1 MVVNM
6 RPIIQAFFHTF
17 SRQLPAEMP
26 TNEGLLYNRPMP
38 HPTPPRWLDWAREI
52 QALAQTGLH
61 YAPDDYHRQR
71 YRRLAEIAAEIA
83 SEHTQLA
90 FEPLREAFL
99 AELGYATPKV
109 DVRAAVF
116 VTNPP
121 GLLPGEINDQVSTAA
136 SPAQPAWVEPVETMR
151 PQLLMVRERGDGGWT
166 LPGGWADVGDV
177 PSEAAERETWEEA
190 GFRVKAR
197 KLIGVY
203 DANRVGPLEF
213 NHAFKLVFLC
223 ELLDGTPTP
232 SDETSEV
239 TFFAQEEIPTF
250 LSGERTRPRHI
261 ADAFAAWQNPDVPT
275 IFD

>member
-1 MVVNM
+1 MHHS
-6 RPIIQAFFHTF
+6 I
-17 SRQLPAEMP
+17 
-26 TNEGLLYNRPMP
+26 
-38 HPTPPRWLDWAREI
+38 TPPHWLTWAREI

-71 YRRLAEIAAEIA
+71 YRRLAELAAEIV

-90 FEPLREAFL
+90 FEPLRDAFL
-99 AELGYATPKV
+99 AEAGYATPKV

-116 VTNPP
+116 ITTP
-121 GLLPGEINDQVSTAA
+121 
-136 SPAQPAWVEPVETMR
+136 VEPVETDEPIGFDKLNQR
-151 PQLLMVRERGDGGWT
+151 PKLLMVRERSDGRWT

-190 GFRVKAR
+190 GFRVKAS

-203 DANRVGPLEF
+203 DANRIGPLQF

-223 ELLDGTPTP
+223 ELIDGAPTP
-232 SDETSEV
+232 SNETSEV
-239 TFFAQEEIPTF
+239 AFFAEDEIPAA

-261 ADAFAAWQNPDVPT
+261 ADAFAAFANPHVPA